1 MGKKDPRVDA
11 YIASRGA
18 FARPILRHLR
28 QLVHA
33 ACPAVEETIKWGM
46 PAFYYHGPL
55 CGMAG
60 FKAHATFGFW
70 KGKLIVDAKGV
81 DLDTAMGQFGRITS
95 LAELP
100 ASRVITGYV
109 KRAMALNESG
119 VKVKRVVRPRP
130 PLPVPPAF
138 AAALARNKRARATFD
153 AFSPSCRREYVEWIS
168 EAKREDTRTTRIATS
183 IKWLSEGKKRNWKYE
198 TC

>member
-1 MGKKDPRVDA
+1 MARKDPRIDA
-11 YIASRGA
+11 YIASKAA

-28 QLVHA
+28 QVVRA
-33 ACPAVEETIKWGM
+33 ACPDVEETIKWGM
-46 PAFYYHGPL
+46 PAFYYRGPL
-55 CGMAG
+55 CGMAA

-95 LAELP
+95 LDELP
-100 ASRVITGYV
+100 AKRVILAYV
-109 KRAMALNESG
+109 KKAMALNESG
-119 VKVKRVVRPRP
+119 VKVKRVVRARAPLKLP
-130 PLPVPPAF
+130 PEF

-168 EAKREDTRTTRIATS
+168 EAKRDATRTTRIATS
-183 IKWLSEGKKRNWKYE
+183 IEWLTEGKKLNWKYE